1 MSPIVTVLIIFGLAA
16 LVILLDPVLTKALN
30 AGQVTASMIARRV
43 SNPSREHG
51 ETTAKHRAFIFGAG
65 QQGKL
70 ALQEFQSANPT
81 LNIAPVGFID
91 DEILKWGQTIN
102 GVPVLGGRKQLKELL
117 KAYDIS
123 RLVIAIS
130 NPRNSVK
137 RFDEIEAICKDAG
150 VSIKFFKVEI
160 EDLESSM

>member
-1 MSPIVTVLIIFGLAA
+1 MSPIFTILIIFTVAA
-16 LVILLDPVLTKALN
+16 LVILLDPVLLKALN
-30 AGQVTASMIARRV
+30 AGQVLASMIARRL
-43 SNPSREHG
+43 SSPPRDRG
-51 ETTAKHRAFIFGAG
+51 ETAEQPRGFIYGVG

-70 ALQEFQSANPT
+70 ALQEFRSANPT
-81 LNIAPVGFID
+81 LNMTPVGFID
-91 DEILKWGQTIN
+91 DDILKWGQTIN

-123 RLVIAIS
+123 TLVIAIS
-130 NPRNSVK
+130 NPLTRVK
-137 RFDEIEAICKDAG
+137 RFDEIQAICKDAG